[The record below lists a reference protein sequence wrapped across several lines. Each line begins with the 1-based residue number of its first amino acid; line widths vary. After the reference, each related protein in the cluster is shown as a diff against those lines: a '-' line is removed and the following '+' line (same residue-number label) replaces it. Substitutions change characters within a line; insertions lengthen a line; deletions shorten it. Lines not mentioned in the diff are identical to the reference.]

1 MSWISAIGSA
11 AQTAGDLFSSYKSAK
26 VARENL
32 EKQLAWERE
41 RATNAHQWE
50 MQDLRKAGLNPIL
63 TATGGSGAS
72 TSPISPQMPDFSGYS
87 RAGRAISNML
97 DIENQVNALKIQE
110 ATEKQIE
117 AETDKTKV
125 DSEVSKSQDTLN
137 KADII
142 LKQLQSAVSA
152 KESLR
157 MDEIIRQ
164 LRRDNAIFDRYI
176 STYTKKKLI
185 GDNANLVQTVIGML
199 SGGLEDTGHLYQ
211 KFIDKLFN
219 AFQTKGTYTK

>member
-1 MSWISAIGSA
+1 MSLKSTFGSA
-11 AQTAGDLFSSYKSAK
+11 LQLAGDLGSSFLSSHASKK
-26 VARENL
+26 NL
-32 EKQLAWERE
+32 ATQLAWERE

-50 MQDLRKAGLNPIL
+50 VEDLRKAGLNPIL
-63 TATGGSGAS
+63 SATGGSGAS
-72 TSPISPQMPDFSGYS
+72 TSSITPQMPDFSGVS

-125 DSEVSKSQDTLN
+125 DSQVSKSQDALN
-137 KADII
+137 KAEIV

-152 KESLR
+152 KESSR

-164 LRRDNAIFDRYI
+164 LRRDNDIFDHYI
-176 STYTKKKLI
+176 STYAKKKLI
-185 GDNANLVQTVIGML
+185 GDNANIVQTVIGML

-211 KFIDKLFN
+211 SFVNKLFN
-219 AFQTKGTYTK
+219 AFQTKGKYIK

>member
-1 MSWISAIGSA
+1 MSIKSLLGSA
-11 AQTAGDLFSSYKSAK
+11 LQVAGDLGSSVLSSHASKA
-26 VARENL
+26 NL
-32 EKQLAWERE
+32 QAQLAWERE

-50 MQDLRKAGLNPIL
+50 VEDLRKAGLNPIL
-63 TATGGSGAS
+63 SATGGSGAS
-72 TSPISPQMPDFSGYS
+72 TSSITPQMPDYSGVS

-97 DIENQVNALKIQE
+97 DLENQVNALKIQE

-125 DSEVSKSQDTLN
+125 DSQVSKSQDTLN
-137 KADII
+137 KAEIV

-176 STYTKKKLI
+176 STYTKKKLV

-199 SGGLEDTGHLYQ
+199 SGGLEDTGHLYN